1 MGAIVTGFVDS
12 PEGYSALNL
21 AIEEAKNRD
30 SLLVVVHSMRGG
42 TETPTE
48 EIARYS
54 VALKKV
60 EDRLDGEGVAYEIVK
75 YVRDRTP
82 AQDIVAAA
90 EEANAELIVIGYR
103 KRTSVGKAF
112 LGSQAQEIMMSAN
125 CPVLATMET

>member
-21 AIEEAKNRD
+21 AIEEAKKRN
-30 SLLVVVHSMRGG
+30 SMLVVVRSMRGG
-42 TETPTE
+42 SETPAE
-48 EIARYS
+48 EIARYN
-54 VALKKV
+54 VALQKV
-60 EDRLDGEGVAYEIVK
+60 EQRLEDEGITYDIVK

-90 EEANAELIVIGYR
+90 DECNAELIVIGYR

-112 LGSQAQEIMMSAN
+112 LGSQTQEIMMSAT

>member
-21 AIEEAKNRD
+21 AIEEAKKRN
-30 SLLVVVHSMRGG
+30 SMLVVVRSMRGG
-42 TETPTE
+42 SETPAE
-48 EIARYS
+48 EIARYN
-54 VALKKV
+54 VALQKV
-60 EDRLDGEGVAYEIVK
+60 EQRLEDEGITYDIVK

-90 EEANAELIVIGYR
+90 DECNAELIVIGYR

-112 LGSQAQEIMMSAN
+112 LGSQAQEIMMSAS